1 MQLPLSIRALE
12 GLRLPHERNAGCYKR
27 MPVAGAA
34 PHNQLAISCLVPRK
48 MQPVRRQIDIM
59 GYLAGLAEAAALAS
73 AVTRVAAGR
82 RSSNSRDS
90 VIHRKLC
97 EAKAFST
104 ITRIAVGNCE
114 IMSSTDANRT
124 SKHDVPCSSR
134 TAKRHDF
141 VSCSRFLA
149 SSRTT

>member
-1 MQLPLSIRALE
+1 
-12 GLRLPHERNAGCYKR
+12 HERNAGCYKR

-59 GYLAGLAEAAALAS
+59 GYLAGLAEAAALES
-73 AVTRVAAGR
+73 AATRVAGR

-97 EAKAFST
+97 EAKALLNQ
-104 ITRIAVGNCE
+104 RAHPGGN
-114 IMSSTDANRT
+114 SRDR
-124 SKHDVPCSSR
+124 VPPQ
-134 TAKRHDF
+134 
-141 VSCSRFLA
+141 
-149 SSRTT
+149 